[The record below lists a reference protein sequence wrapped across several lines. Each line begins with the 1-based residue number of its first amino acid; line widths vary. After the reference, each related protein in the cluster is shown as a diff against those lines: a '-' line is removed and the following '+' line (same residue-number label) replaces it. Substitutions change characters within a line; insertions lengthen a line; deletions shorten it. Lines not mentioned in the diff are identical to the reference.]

1 MRVRIRRFTEN
12 GADLLALEVH
22 PSRAGDARLSAQFP
36 RASPVSLAQ
45 QFLSTEEGGHS
56 SSSHELL
63 VVLLFS
69 MFGPSWKKTPVLWRR
84 LTPVISI

>member
-12 GADLLALEVH
+12 GAALLALEVL

-36 RASPVSLAQ
+36 QASPVSLAQ

-56 SSSHELL
+56 SSSLELL

-69 MFGPSWKKTPVLWRR
+69 MFSPS
-84 LTPVISI
+84 